1 MEKDSNLRR
10 HRQQIYSLSP
20 LATRESIRERIYY
33 IQRRKFLQ
41 DIFSVF
47 WDILCARACLKK
59 HFRNLPAPLCSIF
72 CPNSVAVARYGALIR
87 TKSST
92 NCDAHLAESFFQIRS
107 R

>member
-20 LATRESIRERIYY
+20 LATRESIRERDLLYTKKKVFARY
-33 IQRRKFLQ
+33 F
-41 DIFSVF
+41 FSFFDV
-47 WDILCARACLKK
+47 LRARACLKK
-59 HFRNLPAPLCSIF
+59 HSRNLPAPLCSIF